1 MAISDI
7 LTVPF
12 LVSLGITLLI
22 IGVVGMF
29 FVQRLQEQNHKISS
43 MFGLVSSIAEE
54 LNYLRSRLRSEPH
67 QFSHDSQSGGVI
79 NLDNNVSDINMN
91 AFGEPNLIPVSDDDD
106 SDSEVD
112 LDEDSEDDSDDDNSE
127 YDREEDS
134 NENNRT
140 IKVINF
146 GELLTATNELEC
158 AEELINNND
167 YNEGA
172 SEDEDLDELNE
183 VDLDADAD
191 ADADADEL
199 DDVEELDDNDSEDN
213 AEDKTLDL
221 ESIKKIDIS
230 NLEDSP
236 NKKSSSIDYKKL
248 SLNKLKEIAL
258 SKGLI
263 TENSKATKGGIL
275 KLLGVE

>member
-79 NLDNNVSDINMN
+79 NLDNNASDINMN
-91 AFGEPNLIPVSDDDD
+91 DFGEPNLIPVSDDENEDDDD
-106 SDSEVD
+106 SDSEVE
-112 LDEDSEDDSDDDNSE
+112 LDDDSDDDNSE
-127 YDREEDS
+127 FDREEDS
-134 NENNRT
+134 NENNKT

-146 GELLTATNELEC
+146 GELVTAKNELEC

-167 YNEGA
+167 YNDGA

-191 ADADADEL
+191 EL
-199 DDVEELDDNDSEDN
+199 DDIEEFDDNDSEDN
-213 AEDKTLDL
+213 EADKTLDL
-221 ESIKKIDIS
+221 ESIKKINIDVS

>member
-106 SDSEVD
+106 SDSEVE
-112 LDEDSEDDSDDDNSE
+112 LDEDSDDDSDDDNSE

-191 ADADADEL
+191 EL
-199 DDVEELDDNDSEDN
+199 DDMEELDDNDSEDN
-213 AEDKTLDL
+213 VEDKTLDL
-221 ESIKKIDIS
+221 ESIKKIDIDIS